1 MTIITREHAQSLLS
15 LLEAAEACKG
25 TAKQLLGTPSRGH
38 RAYYVPGPEL
48 SYARGYEAA
57 ADASI
62 GKIYKLAGALL
73 RLGPRDQ
80 VKATLRVIATGEAS
94 Q

>member
-1 MTIITREHAQSLLS
+1 VIITQTHAQSLLT
-15 LLEAAEACKG
+15 LLEAAEACKA

-38 RAYYVPGPEL
+38 RAYDRPGFER

-57 ADASI
+57 ADASL
-62 GKIYKLAGALL
+62 GEIYKLACELL
-73 RLGPRDQ
+73 GMRGRDQ
-80 VKATLRVIATGEAS
+80 LKAVLRALATGEAL